1 MSKSKSLY
9 LIILASLVVLA
20 ILPFFGPSDWQ
31 KDLNISEE
39 EKSFIFWQLRL
50 PRTLLGLGA
59 GAVLA
64 LAGLIFQNLFR
75 NGLAT
80 PYTLGVSSGAA
91 AGAVAALKLQLG
103 FSFLG
108 LGAMQAAGF
117 LGALVSV
124 GLILLIARSIRS
136 YAVYTL
142 PMAGI
147 AINFFFSALIV
158 LLQYLQDYAHTLSIM
173 RWLMGG
179 VEASGYRE
187 PGLMAVMA
195 IVFLG
200 LSLALRRELV
210 LSAAGDS
217 FAAGKGLEIQRF
229 RLGLLVIVSLFV
241 GITVSLIGP
250 VGFIGLVIPHV
261 CRSLAGSDYRAQILL
276 SAWLGGV
283 TLTLADFLSRTLIAP
298 AEIPVGIITSF
309 FGAPFFVY
317 ILVSTR
323 GRNQS

>member
-1 MSKSKSLY
+1 MCRPPL
-9 LIILASLVVLA
+9 LFLVLLASLLMLTV
-20 ILPFFGPSDWQ
+20 LPFLGPSAWQ
-31 KDLNISEE
+31 KDLNISAE

-50 PRTLLGLGA
+50 PRTLLALSA

-91 AGAVAALKLQLG
+91 AGAVAAVKMQLG

-108 LGAMQAAGF
+108 IGAVQAAGF

-124 GLILLIARSIRS
+124 GLIMLIARSIRS

-142 PMAGI
+142 LMAGI

-179 VEASGYRE
+179 VATSGYRE
-187 PGLMAVMA
+187 P
-195 IVFLG
+195 FLLG
-200 LSLALRRELV
+200 VIALAFLWLSLVLRKELA

-217 FAAGKGLEIQRF
+217 FAAGKGLEIQKF
-229 RLGLLVIVSLFV
+229 RLGLLLIVSLFI

-261 CRSLAGSDYRAQILL
+261 CRRLAGSNYRAQILL

-283 TLTLADFLSRTLIAP
+283 TLALADFLSRTLIAP
-298 AEIPVGIITSF
+298 AEVPVGIITSF

-323 GRNQS
+323 GRSQA